1 MKHGNKMKTIRKN
14 IIAPLAILAAAVL
27 TFSCMEIV
35 DIIFPDD
42 PQVNSEIEITVITKL
57 TTETDETTK
66 MIFAAL
72 FPKSWRAAEN
82 ISVSLTTSGYTNQGY
97 AEVVDQPMSIVNSS
111 DVELTTQL
119 PWAQAYQSNIGFM
132 ENKGD
137 VEWVVFESK
146 EEFIIN
152 DKVSTAP
159 ITGTVKI
166 KVRTGPDNIKYFFA
180 AGFCSKRSGFGGND
194 GRYKANETAKVL
206 QVTGGSGPS
215 YDFTVLPLVS
225 TVPNVFR
232 YGDIFSVCFESQV
245 DGTATA
251 LHGEENV
258 YLCGKASL
266 SDGTVIEINTVSEA
280 NVMKKSG
287 DVSYYKYIYPIQFF
301 NVPEDK
307 EIESISVYFTNS
319 DMSKFVYSDDETMSG
334 FELIQNA
341 E

>member
-1 MKHGNKMKTIRKN
+1 
-14 IIAPLAILAAAVL
+14 
-27 TFSCMEIV
+27 
-35 DIIFPDD
+35 
-42 PQVNSEIEITVITKL
+42 
-57 TTETDETTK
+57 

-72 FPKSWRAAEN
+72 FPKSWNASET
-82 ISVSLTTSGYTNQGY
+82 ISATLTTSGYDKQGY
-97 AEVVDQPMSIVNSS
+97 PDVTDQPMQLVNAT
-111 DVELTTQL
+111 DKELTTQR
-119 PWAQAYQSNIGFM
+119 PWAQAYQSEIGFM

-137 VEWVVFESK
+137 VEWIVLESK
-146 EEFIIN
+146 DEFIIN
-152 DKVSTAP
+152 DKVSTEP

-166 KVRTGPDNIKYFFA
+166 KVRTGSANIKYFFA

-194 GRYKANETAKVL
+194 GRYKANETSKVL
-206 QVTGGSGPS
+206 QITGGSGPS

-245 DGTATA
+245 EGVATA
-251 LHGEENV
+251 LHGEDNI
-258 YLCGKASL
+258 YICGKASL
-266 SDGTVIEINTVSEA
+266 SDGTVIEINTASDA

-287 DVSYYKYIYPIQFF
+287 DVSYYRYIYPAQFF

-319 DMSKFVYSDDETMSG
+319 DMSKFVYSDDEIKAG
-334 FELIQNA
+334 FELMQSA

>member
-1 MKHGNKMKTIRKN
+1 MKMNKKSIW
-14 IIAPLAILAAAVL
+14 APLAIIATALL

-35 DIIFPDD
+35 GIIFPDN
-42 PQVNSEIEITVITKL
+42 PQVDSEIEITVITKL

-72 FPKSWRAAEN
+72 FPKSWNASET
-82 ISVSLTTSGYTNQGY
+82 ISATLTTSGYDKQGY
-97 AEVVDQPMSIVNSS
+97 PDVTDQPMQLVNAT
-111 DVELTTQL
+111 DKELTTQR
-119 PWAQAYQSNIGFM
+119 PWAQAYQSEIGFM

-137 VEWVVFESK
+137 VEWIVLESK
-146 EEFIIN
+146 DEFIIN
-152 DKVSTAP
+152 DKVSTEP

-166 KVRTGPDNIKYFFA
+166 KVRTGSANIKYFFA

-194 GRYKANETAKVL
+194 GRYKANETSKVL
-206 QVTGGSGPS
+206 QITGGSGPS

-245 DGTATA
+245 EGVATA
-251 LHGEENV
+251 LHGEDNI
-258 YLCGKASL
+258 YICGKASL
-266 SDGTVIEINTVSEA
+266 SDGTVIEINTASDA

-287 DVSYYKYIYPIQFF
+287 DVSYYRYIYPAQFF

-319 DMSKFVYSDDETMSG
+319 DMSKFVYSDDEAKIG
-334 FELIQNA
+334 FELVQSA